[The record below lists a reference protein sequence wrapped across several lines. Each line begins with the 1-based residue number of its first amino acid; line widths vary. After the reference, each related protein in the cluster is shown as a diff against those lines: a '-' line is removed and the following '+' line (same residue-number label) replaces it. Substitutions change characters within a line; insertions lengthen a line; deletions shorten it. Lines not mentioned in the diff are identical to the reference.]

1 MKTLTIHIIVIDKDK
16 WTEKQSFFV
25 ALDNTKHIRQFRR
38 ILSEQS
44 NERAMMYAL
53 ARGREVDPVKIKSA
67 AHLILTKDGA
77 YWDLMG

>member
-1 MKTLTIHIIVIDKDK
+1 MDRKTEFLCSIG
-16 WTEKQSFFV
+16 Q
-25 ALDNTKHIRQFRR
+25 RQFRR